1 VVAVDGDHDWRNLTL
16 ALGRP
21 DLAERTDLRTATGRV
36 DRRGEVNAAVQ
47 QWIADRDPAQA
58 AGVLQA
64 HGVPAAA
71 AVHVGD
77 LLGDPQLRHRR
88 AFGELHQPGWEK
100 PLTVDAGVALF
111 EEIPAPTPRPAPR
124 MAQHT
129 RQLCATLLG
138 LTDAE
143 IDNLVN
149 DGVLELAPE
158 SNR

>member
-1 VVAVDGDHDWRNLTL
+1 
-16 ALGRP
+16 
-21 DLAERTDLRTATGRV
+21 
-36 DRRGEVNAAVQ
+36 
-47 QWIADRDPAQA
+47 
-58 AGVLQA
+58 
-64 HGVPAAA
+64 
-71 AVHVGD
+71 
-77 LLGDPQLRHRR
+77 
-88 AFGELHQPGWEK
+88 
-100 PLTVDAGVALF
+100 
-111 EEIPAPTPRPAPR
+111 